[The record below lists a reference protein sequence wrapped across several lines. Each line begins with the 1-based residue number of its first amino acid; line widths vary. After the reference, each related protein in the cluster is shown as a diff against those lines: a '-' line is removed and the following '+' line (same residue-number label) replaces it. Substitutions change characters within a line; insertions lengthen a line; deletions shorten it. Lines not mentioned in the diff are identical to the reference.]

1 MGWFR
6 CRVLISLMNKSFIL
20 AVLALAIGCDGNS
33 TDPTPPPPGSNL
45 AVFTDPTSGF
55 QTTDVRDVDN
65 QIVRFNPTDRTL
77 IWTPS
82 NLVFDN
88 WPVNGNLLGPTG
100 DFQVRFGTVSG
111 QRRAYFT
118 ETVRGTICD
127 LQVDSGNVLRL
138 FPTNTLPPS

>member
-1 MGWFR
+1 
-6 CRVLISLMNKSFIL
+6 MNKSLGIL
-20 AVLALAIGCDGNS
+20 GILALAVSCDGTS
-33 TDPTPPPPGSNL
+33 TDPTPPPAGSNL
-45 AVFTDPTSGF
+45 AVFTDPASGF
-55 QTTDVRDVDN
+55 STTDVRDVDD
-65 QIVRFNPTDRTL
+65 QIVRFNPADRTL

-82 NLVFDN
+82 NLIFDN

-118 ETVRGTICD
+118 ETGRGTICD

-138 FPTNTLPPS
+138 LPTNSLPPNS